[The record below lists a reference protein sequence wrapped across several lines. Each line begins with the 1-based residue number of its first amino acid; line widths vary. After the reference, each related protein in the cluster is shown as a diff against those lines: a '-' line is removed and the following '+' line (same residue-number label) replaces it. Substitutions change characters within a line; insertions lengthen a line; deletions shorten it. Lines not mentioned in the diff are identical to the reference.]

1 MNAAHVIST
10 ARGLRSVAG
19 IAEHN
24 SVNLVRIVI
33 VLLIA
38 AGRAPNRGADETIG
52 AGSAGAARAETHMSG
67 VAQGIQHRGER
78 TDGNHDSQQDRRG
91 ADLLAPSDIE
101 AGAAQC
107 GQIALWRS
115 WGGPGWCKFGEG
127 GHTNIVDAPPGRAV
141 EPVTKSATEPL
152 PLSYTN
158 RRNLGDQPLGG
169 DGLQAV
175 RQQQE

>member
-1 MNAAHVIST
+1 VNAADVIAA
-10 ARGLRSVAG
+10 ARGHRGVAG
-19 IAEHN
+19 IAEDH
-24 SVNLVRIVI
+24 SVDLVRIV
-33 VLLIA
+33 VFLVA
-38 AGRAPNRGADETIG
+38 ARGAPNRGADETIG
-52 AGSAGAARAETHMSG
+52 AGSAGAPRAETHMSG
-67 VAQGIQHRGER
+67 VAQGIEDRRQR
-78 TDGNHDSQQDRRG
+78 TDGNNDSQQDGRG
-91 ADLLAPSDIE
+91 AERLAPSDIE
-101 AGAAQC
+101 AGAAEC

-115 WGGPGWCKFGEG
+115 RGGPGWCKFGEG

-158 RRNLGDQPLGG
+158 RRNLGDQPLEG